1 MDEFGFNLDLFL
13 KILIL
18 SFPFLGVVLG
28 ALIYL
33 IVFIWRKRES
43 RNFLQVCWEIVSLPF
58 SFSKIFK
65 QNQKE
70 KNLPLYFQYFLKF
83 TRFCSAIPYFH
94 FFPKFLVATT
104 AEFLI
109 HFFTHEPLLT
119 ALIFTWS
126 FLFFTLISVVESMHG
141 EFEESV
147 VTLANKVFLFSVS
160 ILFLFSIILWA
171 FFWEIT
177 EPILNNSFFHFMS
190 VIAEMF
196 NEKTMDFLHWLWHL
210 SIWGKFLIF
219 SVISIYISSS
229 LYLSKK
235 GIR

>member
-1 MDEFGFNLDLFL
+1 MDETNLELFL
-13 KILIL
+13 KILLL
-18 SFPFLGVVLG
+18 SLPFLGVIFG
-28 ALIYL
+28 TLIYL
-33 IVFIWRKRES
+33 IVFIWRKKES
-43 RNFLQVCWEIVSLPF
+43 HNLIQLCWELITLPF

-70 KNLPLYFQYFLKF
+70 KNLPLYFQYFLRF

-94 FFPKFLVATT
+94 FLPKFLVATT

-126 FLFFTLISVVESMHG
+126 FLFFLSISVVESMHG

-160 ILFLFSIILWA
+160 VLFLFSITLWV
-171 FFWEIT
+171 FFWDIT
-177 EPILNNSFFHFMS
+177 EPILNNFIFNFMS
-190 VIAEMF
+190 LVAELF
-196 NEKTMDFLHWLWHL
+196 NEKITEFLHWLWKL
-210 SIWGKFLIF
+210 SLLGKFLIL
-219 SVISIYISSS
+219 SMVAIYISTS

-235 GIR
+235 GIK